1 MFLPDKLG
9 VNIDAGN
16 VIYDTSDLQLGVL
29 EDVAE
34 EGGFACKQQG
44 ENISWFK
51 MKILNCW

>member
-16 VIYDTSDLQLGVL
+16 IINDTSDLQLGVL

-34 EGGFACKQQG
+34 EGGFACKQQE

-51 MKILNCW
+51 MKILNC